1 MAEDTPAIDR
11 AHQRILEALQQDG
24 RLSNVELAQ
33 RIGMSESPCFRRVRT
48 LESSGLIA
56 GYSARLDQRRLGL
69 PVTAYV
75 QVSIDKHDDDLRR
88 EFVRRV
94 EAEPHVIECHAM
106 TGVSDF
112 LLKVVARSI
121 DHFSE
126 LSMQGIL
133 KWPGVRNMESQF
145 SLQTIKS
152 GSALPVARTDT
163 T

>member
-1 MAEDTPAIDR
+1 V
-11 AHQRILEALQQDG
+11 H
-24 RLSNVELAQ
+24 
-33 RIGMSESPCFRRVRT
+33 
-48 LESSGLIA
+48 
-56 GYSARLDQRRLGL
+56 
-69 PVTAYV
+69 
-75 QVSIDKHDDDLRR
+75 VSVDKHDDHLRR
-88 EFVRRV
+88 DFVRRV

-106 TGVSDF
+106 TGSSDF

-152 GSALPVARTDT
+152 QSPLPVAPTDA
-163 T
+163 

>member
-1 MAEDTPAIDR
+1 MDDSTLRIDR
-11 AHQRILEALQQDG
+11 ANHRILEALQQDG

-33 RIGMSESPCFRRVRT
+33 RIGMSESPCFRRVRA
-48 LESSGLIA
+48 LEAGGLIA
-56 GYSARLDQRRLGL
+56 GYTARLDQRRLGL

-75 QVSIDKHDDDLRR
+75 HVSIDKHDDHLRR
-88 EFVRRV
+88 DFVQRV
-94 EAEPHVIECHAM
+94 ENEPHVIECHAM
-106 TGVSDF
+106 TGSSDF

-152 GSALPVARTDT
+152 GSPLPVARTDT
-163 T
+163 

>member
-1 MAEDTPAIDR
+1 MDESTPAIDR
-11 AHQRILEALQQDG
+11 ANQKILQALQQDG

-33 RIGMSESPCFRRVRT
+33 HIGMSESPCFRRVRA

-56 GYSARLDQRRLGL
+56 GYAARLDQRKLGL
-69 PVTAYV
+69 GVTAYV
-75 QVSIDKHDDDLRR
+75 HVSIDKHDDKMRR
-88 EFVRRV
+88 DFVQRV
-94 EAEPHVIECHAM
+94 EAEPHIIECHAM
-106 TGVSDF
+106 TGSSDF

-152 GSALPVARTDT
+152 GGALPVTIT
-163 T
+163 

>member
-1 MAEDTPAIDR
+1 VAEDVPPIDR
-11 AHQRILEALQQDG
+11 ANQRILEALQQDG

-33 RIGMSESPCFRRVRT
+33 RIGLSESPCFRRVRA
-48 LESSGLIA
+48 LEASGLVA
-56 GYSARLDQRRLGL
+56 GYAARLDQRRLGL

-75 QVSIDKHDDDLRR
+75 HVSIDQHDDQLRR
-88 EFVRRV
+88 DFVRRV

-106 TGVSDF
+106 TGSSDF

-126 LSMQGIL
+126 LSMRGIL

-152 GSALPVARTDT
+152 GSPLPVARTDA
-163 T
+163 